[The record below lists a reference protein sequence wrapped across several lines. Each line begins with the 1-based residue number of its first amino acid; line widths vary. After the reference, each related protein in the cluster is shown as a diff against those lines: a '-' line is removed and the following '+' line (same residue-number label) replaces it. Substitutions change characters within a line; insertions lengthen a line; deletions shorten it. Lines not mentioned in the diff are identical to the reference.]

1 MQTVIKIKDLCK
13 KYNKRY
19 VLKDIN
25 LEIEKGVITG
35 VLGQNGSGKSTLM
48 KIISGIEK
56 PDSGEILINGIKP
69 GISTKSQVAFLT
81 ENNQL
86 YDWMSIK
93 DAIKFYQDFFEDFDA
108 KKCGKL
114 IDFMELS
121 EDFKIKKLSKGML
134 QRLRLSLT
142 LGRNASVYLLDEPF
156 MGIDTTTRDKIIKAI
171 NSYYCEDSCVLIA
184 THLIGEVERILDR
197 VAFISDGNI
206 ALAGDCEQLRFEKNQ
221 SIEDIFRKLYA

>member
-19 VLKDIN
+19 ILKDIN

-35 VLGQNGSGKSTLM
+35 ILGQNGSGKSTLL

-86 YDWMSIK
+86 YDWMSID
-93 DAIKFYQDFFEDFDA
+93 DAIKFHQDFFKDFDA
-108 KKCGKL
+108 EKCGKL
-114 IDFMELS
+114 IDFMDLS
-121 EDFKIKKLSKGML
+121 ENYRIKKLSKGML

-142 LGRNASVYLLDEPF
+142 LSRNASVYLLDEPF
-156 MGIDTTTRDKIIKAI
+156 MGIDTITRDKIIKAI
-171 NSYYCEDSCVLIA
+171 NSYYCEDSCILIT

-206 ALAGDCEQLRFEKNQ
+206 ALTGDCEQLRYEKNQ
-221 SIEDIFRKLYA
+221 SIEDMYRKLYV